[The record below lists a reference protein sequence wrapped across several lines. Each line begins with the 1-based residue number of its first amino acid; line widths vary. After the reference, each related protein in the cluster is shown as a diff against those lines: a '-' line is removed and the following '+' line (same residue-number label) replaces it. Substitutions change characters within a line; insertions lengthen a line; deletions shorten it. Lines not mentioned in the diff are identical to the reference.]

1 MDEVLRFLGVRIW
14 IADILYSWDLFEV
27 LCTPNRRPS
36 SSKERTAIP
45 QDPFKVRL
53 AAFVRKVV
61 AEVDDAKKA
70 NNTVQGLFRTNPVN
84 WGLNSNSQ
92 SAQQKLNIIGKSWHG
107 MAWVDLTGLTQK
119 SDSRLPGPTG
129 MPHLHK
135 SYLDTRST
143 GVAGHVNILRGIT
156 GETTHPYCLILKKSL
171 GSPKEE
177 VKFVSAVNWV

>member
-92 SAQQKLNIIGKSWHG
+92 SAQPKLNIIGKSWHG

-119 SDSRLPGPTG
+119 IRFQVTRSHRNASSTQKLPGYQKYRRRRSCQHPQG
-129 MPHLHK
+129 HHRWD
-135 SYLDTRST
+135 DTSILPNIKKKLRITQGRSQ
-143 GVAGHVNILRGIT
+143 VRQ
-156 GETTHPYCLILKKSL
+156 CC
-171 GSPKEE
+171 
-177 VKFVSAVNWV
+177 